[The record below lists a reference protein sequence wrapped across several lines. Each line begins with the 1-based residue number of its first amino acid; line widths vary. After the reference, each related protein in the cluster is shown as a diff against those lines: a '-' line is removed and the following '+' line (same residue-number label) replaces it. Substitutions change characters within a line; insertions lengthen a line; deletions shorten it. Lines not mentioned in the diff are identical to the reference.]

1 MARIHQLLEIQ
12 LRRPTFFG
20 PLVNSL
26 LCVFNQQQDT
36 QMLPSVQCIFIGD
49 CGVGKTTLLKTATH
63 QKMHRLPTVGVD
75 MISYNSDNLRLQCW
89 DTSGQ
94 PRFIHVVQMF
104 VKNCSIVVYIFDA
117 TLEKSFLSILQTH
130 EQHHKQ
136 DKIYAAVCNKSDLPG
151 ATPAKY
157 RELLAQKYPNIHF
170 LTSNALENATE
181 TMEQIVSLIP
191 ASAKPAQQQECCT
204 IA

>member
-1 MARIHQLLEIQ
+1 MIRIYNYYKYVSSIND
-12 LRRPTFFG
+12 G

-26 LCVFNQQQDT
+26 LCVFNQQQGT

-63 QKMHRLPTVGVD
+63 QRMHCLPTVGVD
-75 MISYNSDNLRLQCW
+75 LVSYNSDNLRLQCW

-104 VKNCSIVVYIFDA
+104 VKNCSVIVYMFDA
-117 TLEKSFLSILQTH
+117 TLEDSFLSILQTH
-130 EQHHKQ
+130 EQHHNK
-136 DKIYAAVCNKSDLPG
+136 DNIYAAVCNKADLPG

-157 RELLAQKYPNIHF
+157 QELLAQKYPTIHF
-170 LTSNALENATE
+170 MTSNALENATE

-191 ASAKPAQQQECCT
+191 VSAKPESREQECCT
-204 IA
+204 VA

>member
-1 MARIHQLLEIQ
+1 MIRIYNYYKYVSSIND
-12 LRRPTFFG
+12 G

-26 LCVFNQQQDT
+26 LCVFNQQQGT

-63 QKMHRLPTVGVD
+63 QRMHCLPTVGVD
-75 MISYNSDNLRLQCW
+75 LISYNSDNLRLQCW

-104 VKNCSIVVYIFDA
+104 VKNCSVIVYMFDA
-117 TLEKSFLSILQTH
+117 TLEDSFLSILQTH

-136 DKIYAAVCNKSDLPG
+136 DKNK
-151 ATPAKY
+151 
-157 RELLAQKYPNIHF
+157 F
-170 LTSNALENATE
+170 LRSLNLQPE
-181 TMEQIVSLIP
+181 TKKTL
-191 ASAKPAQQQECCT
+191 
-204 IA
+204 